1 MKSPEDDEWLNEA
14 LTDIIGSEEAR
25 TDFEQWKKH
34 CPEAVEMLTSRA
46 GRQAASP
53 SPLTTRRIIMRS
65 PITKVA
71 SAAAVILTV
80 SLSIVFLDKAAAP
93 AYALDQTLEANHS
106 VRYIHIKGFY
116 PSHKEPKE
124 YWVECDESGQLKNA
138 RWHMPEWD
146 SPEDGAKVVIWK
158 ENKLHLWFKGTTKK
172 KGCLVTFKEEDG
184 ADWLYNHAQAS
195 NPKLAVERLYE
206 QQAQGKVKIEV
217 DEPADKAKPIVVTA
231 TYLPESP
238 KSGRREVLFVDRDT
252 KLITA
257 VERYLL
263 KDGRYKCQVVQEF
276 HDYNQPA
283 NPGIFDLDKAIPAD
297 VRRFD
302 RDQRMIELNRGI
314 SPDQLEKFEKMTPR
328 EMTVVFFQAC
338 ADEDWGELLKFM
350 SDSEVRQE
358 TKDYYGGLEIMSIGE
373 PFKTDEYHGWFV
385 PYEVRLKSGRI
396 KKWNLAVTNRNLVQ
410 RYMFDGGF

>member
-276 HDYNQPA
+276 HPYNQPA